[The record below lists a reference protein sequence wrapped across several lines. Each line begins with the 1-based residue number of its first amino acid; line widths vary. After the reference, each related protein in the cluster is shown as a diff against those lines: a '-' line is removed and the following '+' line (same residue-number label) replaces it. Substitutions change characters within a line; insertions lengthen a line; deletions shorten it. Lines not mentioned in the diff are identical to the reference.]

1 MKRSGEDRRIIK
13 TRRAL
18 HEAMIRL
25 LKTTKLENMTVTMLC
40 NEANVSRS
48 AFYDHYSVPEDCF
61 NEIAQ
66 ETNEQIVDRFQN
78 TDMLSFE
85 EFTDIYF
92 HYVKE
97 HQEIFRTMFAMNDNN
112 PALQQSLGFFQ
123 DYLYRMV
130 PNYPQYP
137 DLYTKFLLYGYKG
150 VVSDWLENGCKD
162 DYHDISDIMRKI
174 FYLLENSDRVDQF

>member
-1 MKRSGEDRRIIK
+1 MKRSGEDRRSIK

-97 HQEIFRTMFAMNDNN
+97 HQEIFRTMFAMNVNN

-174 FYLLENSDRVDQF
+174 FNLLENSDRVDQF